1 MFVFKSAVFVL
12 CLAALATD
20 AAAQVPCAKHDELVK
35 HLGSKYKEGPVN
47 FGTANG
53 KNLVEIYASEIGSFT
68 IIATQPSG
76 LSCII
81 AAGQDWEAL
90 GPPPK
95 NLTSL

>member
-1 MFVFKSAVFVL
+1 MFVFKSTLVVL
-12 CLAALATD
+12 CLAAF
-20 AAAQVPCAKHDELVK
+20 AAEAQAQLPCAKRDDLVK
-35 HLGSKYKEGPVN
+35 HLVGKYKEGPVN

-53 KNLVEIYASEIGSFT
+53 KNLVEIFASETGTFT

-81 AAGQDWEAL
+81 AAGQDWENL

>member
-1 MFVFKSAVFVL
+1 MFTIKTGMAVL
-12 CLAALATD
+12 CLAAFTAES
-20 AAAQVPCAKHDELVK
+20 AAQAPCTMRDDLVK
-35 HLGSKYKEGPVN
+35 LLASKYKEGPVS

-53 KNLVEIYASEIGSFT
+53 KAVVEVFASETGTFT
-68 IIATQPSG
+68 IIATRANG

>member
-1 MFVFKSAVFVL
+1 MLAIKTGMAVL
-12 CLAALATD
+12 CLAAFAAD
-20 AAAQVPCAKHDELVK
+20 AAAQAPCTIRDDLVK
-35 HLGSKYKEGPVN
+35 LLESKYKEGPVS

-53 KNLVEIYASEIGSFT
+53 QAVVEVFASDKGTFT
-68 IIATQPSG
+68 IIATRANG
-76 LSCII
+76 ISCII